1 MAQAKQQLDCITS
14 ISKGMSQI
22 KEGQNLIS
30 MGAGTKRLPHPH
42 VSGSVAV
49 RLSESVSVIVSVIPA
64 YYTTGSKIVIYQR

>member
-1 MAQAKQQLDCITS
+1 
-14 ISKGMSQI
+14 MSRR

-49 RLSESVSVIVSVIPA
+49 RRTITANLYPLLYPLSQDITLQGA
-64 YYTTGSKIVIYQR
+64 KQ